1 MSMENQ
7 NNQNDKPADG
17 YAQAPQQEEKSVLAE
32 LAEFV
37 SRKKEAAQSVNVPAE
52 AKQGAQQNVEKAQ
65 NTASAADEGGKA
77 ASDETQEEKN
87 ERPVRNTRGRGPRRP
102 RNTAPKREED
112 ADSSENE
119 KTQEERKPRTTRGS
133 RSAAAR
139 TEKAERPARGERAAR
154 GEKAEKP
161 AKPERAARTEKP
173 ARAERPVKS
182 EKPARVSKAKNV
194 LADTSSK
201 PKVRIIPLGGLEQI
215 GMNITAFEYEDTI
228 VVVDCGLAFPTDD
241 MLGIDLVIPD
251 VTYLE
256 RNIDKVKGFVIT
268 HGHEDHIGALPYIL
282 QKINV
287 PVYGTKLTIA
297 LIENKLKEH
306 NLMKSTK
313 RKVVKH
319 GQSVNLGCFRVEF
332 IKTNHSIADSAAL
345 ALFTPAGIIVHTG
358 DFKVDYTPVFGD
370 AFDLARFAELGR
382 KGVLALLSDSTN
394 AIRKGFTASERTV
407 GKTFD
412 AIFAEHKNNRII
424 VATFA
429 SNVDRVQQIIFTAEK
444 YGRKVVVEG
453 RSMVN
458 VIGTANELGYINI
471 SDGTLI
477 EIDQLKNYPDEQTVL
492 ITTGSQGESMAALSR
507 MASGMHRKVSIKP
520 NDVVI
525 MSSTPIPGNEK
536 QVAKVINELAMRG
549 VEVITED
556 THVSGHACQEEIKL
570 IYSLLHP
577 KFALP
582 VHGEYRHL
590 VANRSIATA
599 IGVPKENVLIMS
611 SGDVVEIC
619 EDSCKVVD
627 HVQHG
632 GILVDGLGV
641 GDVGNI
647 VLRDRQNL
655 AQNGIIIVVLTL
667 ERYSNQLL
675 AGPDIV
681 SRGFVYVRE
690 SEDLM
695 DEAKRVVDDA
705 VADCLSRHVTDW
717 GKLKNMIRDSLSD
730 FMWKRMKRNPMIL
743 PIIMEVE

>member
-52 AKQGAQQNVEKAQ
+52 AKQNVEKAQ

-87 ERPVRNTRGRGPRRP
+87 ERPVRNTRSRGPRRP

-139 TEKAERPARGERAAR
+139 TEKAERPARGERAVR

-161 AKPERAARTEKP
+161 AKPERAARIEKP
-173 ARAERPVKS
+173 ARAEHPVKS

>member
-1 MSMENQ
+1 MENQ

-52 AKQGAQQNVEKAQ
+52 AKQNVEKAQ

-87 ERPVRNTRGRGPRRP
+87 ERPVRNTRSRGSRRP

-112 ADSSENE
+112 ADPSENE
-119 KTQEERKPRTTRGS
+119 KTQEERKPRTTRAS

-182 EKPARVSKAKNV
+182 EKPVRVSKAKNV

-268 HGHEDHIGALPYIL
+268 HGHEDQIGALPYIL